1 MRIRPT
7 RARLF
12 TSDLFQ
18 EDSIGGS
25 LTHAIASRGL
35 CDQELERASSSVRI
49 KPYRRLY
56 IQSEGASWVT
66 GCQAAQK
73 VFFKLIHPAA
83 LSGLGSDR
91 GKAAPLQRRDGLAP
105 RADLLAHLATLLEDV
120 ILHVCSLA
128 GLCRPVN
135 PPS

>member
-1 MRIRPT
+1 MAAVPGLALPLPSSARAGFRCMLHAAHTVGLPPALPSSQGQSCTAGPLPVSLLLGLT
-7 RARLF
+7 RWHR
-12 TSDLFQ
+12 
-18 EDSIGGS
+18 
-25 LTHAIASRGL
+25 
-35 CDQELERASSSVRI
+35 
-49 KPYRRLY
+49 
-56 IQSEGASWVT
+56 
-66 GCQAAQK
+66 
-73 VFFKLIHPAA
+73 
-83 LSGLGSDR
+83 SDR